1 MKSKLKKSTYSLT
14 DYDLNVLL
22 PLLIKGLEQKKEKT
36 NAVTANQIVWG
47 LQRNGLK
54 ITKRHVFRLIGYI
67 RMNDLVV
74 GLMASSVGYYITN
87 NEQELIKYEKR
98 LMCREAKLKKLR
110 MSMKRQRAAMF
121 NKELQKQ
128 TQLF

>member
-1 MKSKLKKSTYSLT
+1 MKSKLKENPYSLK

-36 NAVTANQIVWG
+36 NAVTANEIVNG

-54 ITKRHVFRLIGYI
+54 ITKKRVFRLIGYI
-67 RMNDLVV
+67 RMNDLVM

-98 LMCREAKLKKLR
+98 LMSREARLKKMR
-110 MSMKRQRAAMF
+110 MSVKRQRNSLF
-121 NKELQKQ
+121 NKELQKH
-128 TQLF
+128 THLF

>member
-1 MKSKLKKSTYSLT
+1 MKSKLRKNTYSLT

-22 PLLIKGLEQKKEKT
+22 PLLIKGLETKKGKA
-36 NAVTANQIVWG
+36 NAVTANQIVCG
-47 LQRNGLK
+47 LQRNELK
-54 ITKRHVFRLIGYI
+54 ITKKHVFRLIGYI
-67 RMNDLVV
+67 RINDLVV

-98 LMCREAKLKKLR
+98 LMSREANLRKMR
-110 MSMKRQRAAMF
+110 MSVKRQRTALF
-121 NKELQKQ
+121 NKELRKQ

>member
-98 LMCREAKLKKLR
+98 LMSREANLRSMR
-110 MSMKRQRAAMF
+110 MSMKRQRATMF
-121 NKELQKQ
+121 NIALQKKS
-128 TQLF
+128 QLF

>member
-98 LMCREAKLKKLR
+98 LMSREANLRNMR
-110 MSMKRQRAAMF
+110 MSMKRQRATMF
-121 NKELQKQ
+121 NIALQKKS
-128 TQLF
+128 QLF

>member
-1 MKSKLKKSTYSLT
+1 MKSKLKQNPYSLK

-22 PLLIKGLEQKKEKT
+22 PILIKGLEQKKEKT
-36 NAVTANQIVWG
+36 NAVTANQIVYG

-54 ITKRHVFRLIGYI
+54 ITKKQVFRLIGYI
-67 RMNDLVV
+67 RINDLVV

-87 NEQELIKYEKR
+87 NEKELIKYEKR
-98 LMCREAKLKKLR
+98 LMSREAKLKKLR

-121 NKELQKQ
+121 SKELQKQ